1 MRIKCAQNSPDR
13 LNKTSYKH
21 SGKENSY
28 LQKYKEMEEY
38 QEEASKLGDISYAIT
53 FKELKNRKLRLMKSF
68 EILN

>member
-1 MRIKCAQNSPDR
+1 
-13 LNKTSYKH
+13 
-21 SGKENSY
+21 
-28 LQKYKEMEEY
+28 MEEY